1 MTEKEM
7 IVFETDLNKI
17 PKEEALA
24 IVPIKKEAL
33 ALVPIKE
40 EARAFTPVPD
50 AKPFTV
56 VPPKALA
63 TVLPTRSY
71 EQAYYV
77 QVRRPTLPSP
87 PMKLFL
93 KDAPKDKRVAVPQG
107 TKVLPPKD
115 NERVINVKTNKF
127 GDVTCVKYATTSRV
141 SLDRIRA
148 PPGEVQFLLTR
159 ETPKRYAPP
168 PLFEREARHPKT
180 TIAIL
185 EERFE
190 AMKQQMAAMQANRD
204 LQHTTMKNMMTQ

>member
-1 MTEKEM
+1 MAKKEM
-7 IVFETDLNKI
+7 IVFGTDLNKI
-17 PKEEALA
+17 SKEEVLA

-40 EARAFTPVPD
+40 EDMAITLVPD
-50 AKPFTV
+50 AKPLAV

-77 QVRRPTLPSP
+77 QVRRPTLPSSS
-87 PMKLFL
+87 MKLFL
-93 KDAPKDKRVAVPQG
+93 KDAPKDKKVTVLQG

-115 NERVINVKTNKF
+115 NERVVNVKTNKF

-141 SLDRIRA
+141 SLDGIHA
-148 PPGEVQFLLTR
+148 PPGQVRFLPPR
-159 ETPKRYAPP
+159 EAPKRSAPP
-168 PLFEREARHPKT
+168 PLFKREARHPKT

-190 AMKQQMAAMQANRD
+190 AMKQQMATMQVNRD
-204 LQHTTMKNMMTQ
+204 L